1 MAFITKDPTS
11 TEPFSYTTTSDED
24 VTLSFDA
31 TPLLV
36 SGGAPTVPLATLARV
51 VDNGPDVPVA
61 LADAPTIIS
70 GNLIGQRLRNLA
82 AGETYK
88 LRVTFLTSGNRRAM
102 TTYIVVVE

>member
-24 VTLSFDA
+24 VTLSFDT

-36 SGGAPTVPLATLARV
+36 SAGAPTLPLAALARV
-51 VDNGPDVPVA
+51 VDNGADVAVT
-61 LADAPTIIS
+61 LSDAPTVTG